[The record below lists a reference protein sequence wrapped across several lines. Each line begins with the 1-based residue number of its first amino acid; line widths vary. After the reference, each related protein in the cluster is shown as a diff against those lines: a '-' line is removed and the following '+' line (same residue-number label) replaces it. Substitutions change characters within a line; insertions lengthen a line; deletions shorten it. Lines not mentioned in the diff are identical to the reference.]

1 MVNNTWFAQ
10 RLADVLSVPVDR
22 PAYVE
27 TTVLGAAY
35 LAGLQAGLFS
45 DLSDLADRWCLERR
59 FEAEWDSEQVDDRYK
74 GWQRAVQAVR
84 QFAE

>member
-1 MVNNTWFAQ
+1 MEAMQTDMAQ
-10 RLADVLSVPVDR
+10 RR
-22 PAYVE
+22 E
-27 TTVLGAAY
+27 N

-45 DLSDLADRWCLERR
+45 DLSDLADRWRLERR
-59 FEAEWDSEQVDDRYK
+59 FEAQWDSAQIDDRYK